1 MSLEPV
7 PALEAFIDAN
17 LLVLLVVG
25 SVDRQLVGKHRRVRA
40 FTQEDYGRLLQ
51 MTGALNRLFVT
62 PNILT
67 EASNLLE
74 SKKDCRFL
82 DRLRIFIDESEETIL
97 ASSKAARH
105 SRFPELGLTDA
116 VLLEI
121 VSEQRP
127 LITVDFDLFLAAVSA
142 KGAKAALN
150 FTHSRFP

>member
-7 PALEAFIDAN
+7 PALEAFIDTN

-25 SVDRQLVGKHRRVRA
+25 SVDLKLVGKHRRARE
-40 FTQEDYGRLLQ
+40 FKQEDYGLLLK

-74 SKKDCRFL
+74 SRKDRRFL
-82 DRLRIFIDESEETIL
+82 DRLRIFIEKSEETIL

-105 SRFPELGLTDA
+105 SQFPKLGLTDA

-121 VSEQRP
+121 VSERRP
-127 LITVDFDLFLAAVSA
+127 LITADLALFLAAVSA
-142 KGAKAALN
+142 KGARAAFN
-150 FTHSRFP
+150 FTHFRSL